1 MGETVEPVD
10 ADACVLDQLLPRQAE
25 SPEACQA
32 PSGHQNGKPLS
43 STCEVAVMTD
53 IVSGLVSSAAGPVV
67 DACIQA
73 TPATV
78 PAGSQTVWIQELA
91 PRETGTGTPA
101 HNFRTALDHEES
113 IRSQFALRLASV
125 QAELRSERNSSAA
138 LRTQVV
144 AAHKDLDKLRGERK
158 AFEALRG
165 ETAGPLDFASIATQ
179 TLAPAPRLD
188 VGVGDEPID
197 LPNSDES
204 TPRSVPP
211 RPLVP
216 SGPAPGGS
224 GRPRYKALVSTGVA
238 KPAGRGSHRLP
249 SQRQMQVDIS
259 EVEKENDRE
268 LLEALAAGRFSDTT
282 SGLVGTPKATIST
295 ARRF

>member
-53 IVSGLVSSAAGPVV
+53 IVSGLVSSAAGQVV

-144 AAHKDLDKLRGERK
+144 AAHKDLDRLRGERK
-158 AFEALRG
+158 AFEALRD
-165 ETAGPLDFASIATQ
+165 ETAGSLESLQGCSVQAVASIATQ

-188 VGVGDEPID
+188 VGVGVEPID
-197 LPNSDES
+197 LPNNYES
-204 TPRSVPP
+204 TPPSVPP

-216 SGPAPGGS
+216 S
-224 GRPRYKALVSTGVA
+224 
-238 KPAGRGSHRLP
+238 
-249 SQRQMQVDIS
+249 
-259 EVEKENDRE
+259 
-268 LLEALAAGRFSDTT
+268 
-282 SGLVGTPKATIST
+282 
-295 ARRF
+295 